1 MDMSVEASHEQQAQR
16 ERCGLAT
23 GSSPGSESGTSQLDR
38 ELMEL
43 EAEEHETIA
52 QWLRGYY
59 ESPILAAQH
68 EAKAEAIR
76 RQMAHTSLRQPDSND
91 KSSHAGTGR

>member
-1 MDMSVEASHEQQAQR
+1 MNEKGQTVSVGSV
-16 ERCGLAT
+16 AT
-23 GSSPGSESGTSQLDR
+23 GSSPGRESGTYQLDR

-43 EAEEHETIA
+43 EADEHETIA

-68 EAKAEAIR
+68 EAKAQAIR
-76 RQMAHTSLRQPDSND
+76 RQIAHTSQRQPDSN
-91 KSSHAGTGR
+91 T

>member
-1 MDMSVEASHEQQAQR
+1 MSVEASHEQQAQR

-23 GSSPGSESGTSQLDR
+23 GSSPGIESGISQPDR

-43 EAEEHETIA
+43 EAEEHATIA

-59 ESPILAAQH
+59 ESPTLAAQH

-76 RQMAHTSLRQPDSND
+76 RQMAYTSQRQPDSNVQEQP
-91 KSSHAGTGR
+91 TRRLI